1 MDSHCVASGKTE
13 NASTMRL
20 QFIILNRRDSL
31 NSTMSPKGRSSTHL
45 RFSGLLGYVMPT
57 LLLLIALLPNSGKF
71 KLSSM
76 YSLIKISRNITIDV
90 ADHNINF
97 GQ

>member
-1 MDSHCVASGKTE
+1 M
-13 NASTMRL
+13 
-20 QFIILNRRDSL
+20 ILNRRDSL

-71 KLSSM
+71 KISSM
-76 YSLIKISRNITIDV
+76 YSIMKISRNITID
-90 ADHNINF
+90 ASHNINF